1 MRPAGFWRRYAAYSL
16 DVLAPLAASV
26 PLLWGTGAR
35 VLAETEAA
43 MQRLQFRMFELM
55 DLAVARGDA
64 LENPLSQLAGWSG
77 DAVLRESV
85 LALLASWLQSLA
97 VAAAVLFALSALWF
111 VGFEASRWQAT
122 PGKRLAGL
130 RVTDVAGHRPAP
142 WRVALRFVAG
152 VPSWLM
158 LHLGHAMAGWTKE
171 RRALHDLV
179 AGTRVL
185 LAPGAGEVMPRWARR
200 WLWAQGLA
208 LAAAF
213 VAVLARYAMLLAD
226 ALALGAA

>member
-43 MQRLQFRMFELM
+43 MQRLQFRLFELM
-55 DLAVARGDA
+55 DVAIGRGEA
-64 LENPLSQLAGWSG
+64 IGNPLAQLAGWSG
-77 DAVLRESV
+77 DPVLRESV
-85 LALLASWLQSLA
+85 LALLASWLHGLA

-130 RVTDVAGHRPAP
+130 RVTDAAGGRPAA
-142 WRVALRFVAG
+142 WRIALRFVAG

-158 LHLGHAMAGWTKE
+158 LHLGHALAGWTKE

-179 AGTRVL
+179 AGTRVQ
-185 LAPGAGEVMPRWARR
+185 LAPGAGEAMPRWARR

-208 LAAAF
+208 LAA
-213 VAVLARYAMLLAD
+213 VLIAVVTRYAMLFAE
-226 ALALGAA
+226 ALGSGLP